1 MTDGKKNIR
10 YWEYLP
16 EYLANRDEY
25 LRAVDTIFSSGRL
38 VLGSQ
43 VSTFEQ
49 RFALYCGA
57 TCGVGVNSGT
67 DALFL
72 ALKGLNVGCGDE
84 VITVSNTAVP
94 TVAAVR
100 ATGATPVFVDVEDDT
115 YLMDVNLVEARI
127 TEHTRCI
134 VPVHLCG
141 QMVDMA
147 PLLDRAHASG
157 IAVVEDCA
165 QACGATYLGHRAGTL
180 GDAGAFSF
188 YPTKIL
194 GAFGDGGLITT
205 SSPDFGE
212 RLRRLRFYGM
222 EADYYAEEEGY
233 NSRLDEV
240 QAALLNHKLPGV
252 DAAVEKRRQL
262 ARIYDEG
269 LTAVGDVGLPVER
282 GGRRHQYYLYTIR
295 TARRDDLMQYLRE
308 REIETKIN
316 YPTPVHLMRGYS
328 FLGYK
333 EGDLP
338 VTERLAAE
346 ILSLPM
352 YPEMPEENALR
363 VVAEIR
369 SFFETLLTAI
379 HR

>member
-1 MTDGKKNIR
+1 MTVNTKEIR

-16 EYLANRDEY
+16 EYRTHHDEY
-25 LRAVDTIFSSGRL
+25 LHAVDAVFSSGRL
-38 VLGSQ
+38 ILGSQ

-49 RFALYCGA
+49 RFATYCGS

-72 ALKGLNVGCGDE
+72 ALKGLAIGSGDE

-94 TVAAVR
+94 TVAAIR
-100 ATGATPVFVDVEDDT
+100 ATGATPVFVDVEEDT

-127 TEHTRCI
+127 TERTRCI
-134 VPVHLCG
+134 LPVHLCG
-141 QMVDMA
+141 QMVDME
-147 PLLDRAHASG
+147 PLLVMARAKG
-157 IAVVEDCA
+157 IAVLEDCA
-165 QACGATYLGHRAGTL
+165 QACGATYRGARAGSL

-205 SSPDFGE
+205 NNSELGA

-222 EADYYAEEEGY
+222 ESDYYSEEEGY

-240 QAALLNHKLPGV
+240 QAALLNHKLSRV
-252 DAAVEKRRQL
+252 DDTVEKRRKL
-262 ARIYDEG
+262 AGIYNDG
-269 LTAVGDVGLPVER
+269 LSAVGGVGLPVER
-282 GGRRHQYYLYTIR
+282 AGRRHQYYLYTIR
-295 TARRDDLMQYLRE
+295 TAQRDGLMNYLRAQG
-308 REIETKIN
+308 IETKVN
-316 YPTPVHLMRGYS
+316 YPTPIHVMRGYA

-333 EGDLP
+333 EHDLP

-346 ILSLPM
+346 ILSLPI
-352 YPEMPEENALR
+352 YPEMPEENAQTI
-363 VVAEIR
+363 VTEISR
-369 SFFETLLTAI
+369 FFETLPGKLSP
-379 HR
+379 